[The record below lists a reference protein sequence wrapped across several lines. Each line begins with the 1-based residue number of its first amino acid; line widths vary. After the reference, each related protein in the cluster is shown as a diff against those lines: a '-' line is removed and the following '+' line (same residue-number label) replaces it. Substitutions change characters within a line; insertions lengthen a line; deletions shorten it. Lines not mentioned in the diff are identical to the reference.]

1 MQNLAGRD
9 RERKR
14 RRNAWGEG
22 TIFRR
27 KDGRWIARVTLPD
40 GGRREFYG
48 RTQAAVQAKLVKA
61 RSDLQRGLPLPS
73 ARMTLGA
80 WLAEWLESVAR
91 ASVRPSTFRTYEGY
105 VGNRVLSQ
113 RISRLGL
120 TRVGPVDFD
129 RLFADLRE
137 KGLSPRTIEQIR
149 AIVRRALEV
158 ALKRGLVGRNAVKLT
173 DPPRV
178 ERREVVGLSPQDA
191 RQLLGALK
199 NEPRY
204 ALYAVALASGLR
216 LGELLG
222 LRWKDV
228 DLDTGTVHVRQAA
241 QRMDRTTQFVEPK
254 TRRSRRQFTLPASMV
269 AVLRGHRVR
278 QNEQRLAI
286 GRAWQDM
293 GLVFSNEIGGPLVG
307 TTVTN
312 GFHAALARAGLPRM
326 RFHDLRHGTASL
338 LLAEGVPSR
347 VVMERLGHSTIAL
360 TLGTYTH
367 LIPALDQDAAERLD
381 RVFEVVPDLQG
392 VK

>member
-1 MQNLAGRD
+1 
-9 RERKR
+9 
-14 RRNAWGEG
+14 
-22 TIFRR
+22 
-27 KDGRWIARVTLPD
+27 
-40 GGRREFYG
+40 
-48 RTQAAVQAKLVKA
+48 
-61 RSDLQRGLPLPS
+61 
-73 ARMTLGA
+73 
-80 WLAEWLESVAR
+80 
-91 ASVRPSTFRTYEGY
+91 
-105 VGNRVLSQ
+105 
-113 RISRLGL
+113 
-120 TRVGPVDFD
+120 
-129 RLFADLRE
+129 
-137 KGLSPRTIEQIR
+137 
-149 AIVRRALEV
+149 
-158 ALKRGLVGRNAVKLT
+158 
-173 DPPRV
+173 
-178 ERREVVGLSPQDA
+178 
-191 RQLLGALK
+191 
-199 NEPRY
+199 
-204 ALYAVALASGLR
+204 R